1 MTVRKRIN
9 DTIGVIV
16 ALVLMALAVYL
27 MCVQSRRPTMTVTNA
42 GQKSIHTLVVTVC
55 GEDYAFQDIPVGGQR
70 HLEYEGKGDSG
81 FEVQGQFADGHV
93 IKGNF
98 GYVTTRSFPPVEVVI
113 QEDGSVIGKQG
124 SLPRSLTWG
133 DCGARR

>member
-1 MTVRKRIN
+1 MTVRERLNI
-9 DTIGVIV
+9 TIGAII

-81 FEVQGQFADGHV
+81 FDVQGQFSDGHT
-93 IKGNF
+93 ISGNV
-98 GYVTTRSFPPVEVVI
+98 GYVTTRHFPPVEIVV
-113 QEDGSVIGKQG
+113 QDDGSVIGKQ
-124 SLPRSLTWG
+124 
-133 DCGARR
+133 